1 MLLDGEL
8 FLSRDQVLGTSGTPA
23 TGSPVSTNA
32 YDLGEHG
39 GNIGA
44 GEKLYLTS
52 RVTAVFAGLT
62 NLRVEVIVAND
73 AALTSNVAV
82 IADSETVA
90 RADLT
95 LNRVILQIPIPKTL
109 VTTAAVEIPNEN
121 TGAIGS
127 GLPPSIPPTFL
138 RRYIGVRYVIAG
150 NSTAGAISTW
160 INLDIPEEGDY
171 PNNYEVSINTDA
183 LT

>member
-23 TGSPVSTNA
+23 TGPVVSTNA

-52 RVTAVFAGLT
+52 RVTTVFAGLT
-62 NLRVEVIVAND
+62 SLRLEVIVANNE
-73 AALTSNVAV
+73 ALTTNAV
-82 IADSETVA
+82 IIARSETVN
-90 RADLT
+90 RADLD
-95 LNRVILQIPIPKTL
+95 LNSVIFQIPIPKTL
-109 VTTAAVEIPNEN
+109 VTTAAVEIPNAN
-121 TGAIGS
+121 TGAAGS
-127 GLPPSIPPTFL
+127 NLPPAIPSTFL
-138 RRYIGVRYVIAG
+138 RRYFGVRYAIMG
-150 NSTAGAISTW
+150 NSTGGAISTW

-171 PNNYEVSINTDA
+171 PNNYEVSINTAA